1 MTRRRRLVWVKENSN
16 MIAGKIH
23 VVCVSLVWSAAF
35 FSSAEEPAKLTLVR
49 SDTGVELSW
58 PATLQGQDG
67 SIIRP
72 YFELQRSTDLLHWQ
86 PIGERLRAAAPP
98 LGQSL
103 SAPLDLG
110 EPRAFYRLL
119 SVAPLASAGLG
130 SGGAEVFGYGAAFG
144 QELQRI
150 GQISPD
156 QFAAMFPSPTN
167 YLPGISWDPIKA
179 QFWDEFNADP
189 AIVNSNKSW
198 GDPGYRYTDYRLN
211 TPELARFKTNGFV
224 VSERLGSDSFAG
236 AFYNLWHNDLP
247 VFISCDALLQA
258 WHRSYDAML
267 EELEETYL
275 FNSVQQML
283 EGMASNLPQ
292 AWTAA
297 GAGVLKDSLLD
308 ADYFLAVAR
317 SLLAGT
323 NILVPSALGQDARV
337 AETLADVQA
346 LQMITKTNFLGQCR
360 TVDFS
365 QFKVRGHYTHSERL
379 GRYFRC
385 VMWLGRT
392 DFAVAGGPFD
402 RGCGLVDA
410 SPRELGTAIV
420 FWNLLN
426 RADQFATWHDFDRL
440 IQAFVGWT
448 DSMNFAQL
456 GGLLSGA
463 GIKSLSDVKDLATL
477 EQLQSC
483 ILKGELGIQNIR
495 SDYFVSPIGGQIQLP
510 RSFLVFGQKFVPDS
524 WAFSQNVYDSILWVD
539 NGQTNKVQ
547 RRVPGALDTA
557 FAVLG
562 NNQVIPE
569 LSAQMK
575 GQFADSDRPHAMV
588 WRDGKSYQHNLAAV
602 RAVMDGQTAD
612 AWASNIYMSWLVSL
626 RELSAPTVE
635 SKYPEAMRTRAW
647 TLKTLNTQLAS
658 WAQLRHDT
666 ILYAKQS
673 YTGGDSCV
681 YPTGFVEPRVEFWQ
695 RLRAAATRAA
705 DLISSLPYTGTYI
718 LVTNQIQTDPL
729 TGEQVQISTTN
740 SIPMATIQSNQVN
753 HLRRFATTLT
763 ALETLVNKE
772 LAQQCFTGADVQFI
786 DSLMEDRGRV
796 GGCGGYW
803 KYSGWYP
810 QLFYRTIYWTD
821 DRQFHQTYGAGAS
834 DALVADV
841 HTDVPDQWV
850 GDPGSVL
857 HEAVGPV
864 NLLMIAVDNGT
875 DHFVCAGPV
884 LSHYEFEVIGAP
896 RRISDEEWRDIRWG
910 NFPDDVHP
918 SSVEGLAPPV
928 WAQSYLVPV
937 P

>member
-1 MTRRRRLVWVKENSN
+1 
-16 MIAGKIH
+16 MIAGKIQI
-23 VVCVSLVWSAAF
+23 VGVTLVWSAVF
-35 FSSAEEPAKLTLVR
+35 LSSAEEPAKLSVVR
-49 SDTGVELSW
+49 SDAGVELSW
-58 PATLQGQDG
+58 PATVKGQDA

-72 YFELQRSTDLLHWQ
+72 YFELQRSTDFLHWQ
-86 PIGERLRAAAPP
+86 PIGERLRAAAPT

-103 SAPLDLG
+103 SAPLGLA

-119 SVAPLASAGLG
+119 IVAPLASAGLG
-130 SGGAEVFGYGAAFG
+130 SGGAEVFGYAAAFA

-167 YLPGISWDPIKA
+167 YLPGISWDPTTAK
-179 QFWDEFNADP
+179 FWDQFNADP
-189 AIVNSNKSW
+189 AVVNSNKNW
-198 GDPGYRYTDYRLN
+198 GDPGYRSMDYRLN
-211 TPELARFKTNGFV
+211 SQELARFRTNGFL

-236 AFYNLWHNDLP
+236 AFYNLWHSDLP

-275 FNSVQQML
+275 FSSVQGILDQMV
-283 EGMASNLPQ
+283 AHLPE
-292 AWTAA
+292 AWAEA
-297 GAGVLKDSLLD
+297 GSGVLKNSLLD

-323 NILVPSALGQDARV
+323 NTIVSSALGQDARV

-346 LQMITKTNFLGQCR
+346 LQMITKTNFMGQCR
-360 TVDFS
+360 VVDFS
-365 QFKVRGHYTHSERL
+365 QFKVRGHYTHTERL
-379 GRYFRC
+379 ARYFRC

-402 RGCGLVDA
+402 RGCGLVYA
-410 SPRELGTAIV
+410 SPREMGAAIV
-420 FWNLLN
+420 LWNLLN
-426 RADQFATWHDFDRL
+426 RSDQFAAWHDFDQV

-456 GGLLSGA
+456 DGLLSGA

-477 EQLQSC
+477 EQLQAD

-495 SDYFVSPIGGQIQLP
+495 SDYFISPIGGQIQLP

-524 WAFSQNVYDSILWVD
+524 WAFSQDVYDSILWVD

-557 FAVLG
+557 FAVMG
-562 NNQVIPE
+562 NNQVVPE
-569 LSAQMK
+569 LSAQIK
-575 GQFADSDRPHAMV
+575 GHFVDSDRPHAMR

-602 RAVMDGQTAD
+602 RAVMDEHTAD
-612 AWASNIYMSWLVSL
+612 VWESNIYMSWLASL

-647 TLKTLNTQLAS
+647 AMKTLNTQLAS
-658 WAQLRHDT
+658 WSQLRHDT

-673 YTGGDSCV
+673 YTGGGQCV

-695 RLRAAATRAA
+695 RLRATATRAA
-705 DLISSLPYTGTYI
+705 DLISSLPFAGTYLLI
-718 LVTNQIQTDPL
+718 TNQMQTDPV
-729 TGEQVQISTTN
+729 TGEQVSVSTTN
-740 SIPMATIQSNQVN
+740 SIPMATIQSNQVS
-753 HLRRFATTLT
+753 HFRHFADTVTVLQTL
-763 ALETLVNKE
+763 AVKE
-772 LAQQCFTGADVQFI
+772 LAQQCFSADDERFV
-786 DSLMEDRGRV
+786 DSLMEDRQG
-796 GGCGGYW
+796 GGCGGPLR
-803 KYSGWYP
+803 YSGWYP
-810 QLFYRTIYWTD
+810 QLFYRTLYWSD
-821 DRQFHQTYGAGAS
+821 LEFHSTYGAGAY

-841 HTDVPDQWV
+841 HTDVPDPVV

-857 HEAVGPV
+857 HEAVGAV
-864 NLLMIAVDNGT
+864 DLLMIAVDNGT
-875 DHFVCAGPV
+875 FHFVCAGPV
-884 LSHYEFEVIGAP
+884 LSHYEFEVIGDP
-896 RRISDEEWRDIRWG
+896 RRISDEEWQNIRWG
-910 NFPDDVHP
+910 NFPDDVLP
-918 SSVEGLAPPV
+918 SSVEGLAPPA
-928 WAQSYLVPV
+928 WTQSYLVPA